1 MLTALCTQA
10 HLPDRKARL
19 LLASSQESTSSV
31 IMSRYMALAN
41 SMASLVR
48 GLLMV
53 TLPLSSTVDVPK
65 DHRRAYRVMLES
77 SVCANANPEGYPF
90 GLSFLPAR
98 RTSSQLSGRS
108 SPTSWNRSSR
118 YVCGMVLA

>member
-19 LLASSQESTSSV
+19 LPASSQESTSSV
-31 IMSRYMALAN
+31 MASRYMTLAN

-53 TLPLSSTVDVPK
+53 TLPCSSTVDVPK
-65 DHRRAYRVMLES
+65 DHKRAYRVMLES
-77 SVCANANPEGYPF
+77 SVCANANPDGYPF
-90 GLSFLPAR
+90 ALSLRPAL

-108 SPTSWNRSSR
+108 SPTSRNRSSR
-118 YVCGMVLA
+118 YVWGIVLA